1 MEPRTTLAQ
10 LLTDPGSSALAILD
24 PSYGV
29 VVNYKMLAEQVESLA
44 SQLLGAG
51 FKAGDVVAIILP
63 NGLEFLVVL
72 LALTRARLVASPI
85 NRADKTEEMRFF
97 VGAGQ
102 AKAVIAKRDNAA
114 A

>member
-85 NRADKTEEMRFF
+85 NRRIRPRRCGSLSALGRL
-97 VGAGQ
+97 
-102 AKAVIAKRDNAA
+102 KRSSRRET
-114 A
+114 